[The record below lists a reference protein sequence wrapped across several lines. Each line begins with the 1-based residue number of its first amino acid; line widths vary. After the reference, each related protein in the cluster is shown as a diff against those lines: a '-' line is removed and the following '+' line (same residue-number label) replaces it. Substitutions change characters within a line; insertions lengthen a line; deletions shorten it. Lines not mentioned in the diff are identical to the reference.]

1 MARELASPVEP
12 ATPLALAGEVALVTG
27 AGRGIGAGIALGLA
41 RAGCD
46 VAVVDVDIAA
56 AEAVAT
62 TIRPT
67 GRRAMAVQADVANVA
82 DAERAVASVQATLGR
97 LDHLVCNAGITRDAM
112 IWKMTEAAWDD
123 VIDVNL
129 KGCFAYCRAVA
140 PLFRAQ
146 GRGHIVNIASINGL
160 RGKAGQSNY
169 SASKAG
175 VIALTR
181 TLARELG
188 PKGINVNCI
197 APGMVHSEMSDRLPP
212 EVLARATAE
221 SALGRIAEPED
232 IAAVVVFLCSPG
244 ARHITGEV
252 IRVDG
257 GQCA

>member
-1 MARELASPVEP
+1 MA
-12 ATPLALAGEVALVTG
+12 LALEGQAALITG
-27 AGRGIGAGIALGLA
+27 AGRGIGAGIALGMSQ
-41 RAGCD
+41 AGCD
-46 VAVVDVDIAA
+46 VALVDLGEFAA
-56 AEAVAT
+56 AEALAAS
-62 TIRPT
+62 IRST
-67 GRRAMAVQADVANVA
+67 GRRAVALQADVTNLAE
-82 DAERAVASVQATLGR
+82 AERTVAAARDALGR

-112 IWKMTEAAWDD
+112 IWKMSEAAWDD

-146 GRGHIVNIASINGL
+146 GWGHIVNIASVNGL
-160 RGKAGQSNY
+160 RGKVGQANY

-175 VIALTR
+175 VISLTR

-197 APGMVHSEMSDRLPP
+197 APGMVRSEMSDRLPP
-212 EVLARATAE
+212 EIVARAVGE

-232 IAAVVVFLCSPG
+232 IAAVVVFLCSAA

>member
-1 MARELASPVEP
+1 MVKLENLNRILH
-12 ATPLALAGEVALVTG
+12 ATVKDALLQRLKA
-27 AGRGIGAGIALGLA
+27 
-41 RAGCD
+41 C
-46 VAVVDVDIAA
+46 
-56 AEAVAT
+56 
-62 TIRPT
+62 
-67 GRRAMAVQADVANVA
+67 GRRAVALQADVTDFAE
-82 DAERAVASVQATLGR
+82 AERTVAAAREALGR

-112 IWKMTEAAWDD
+112 IWKMSEAAWDE

-140 PLFRAQ
+140 PLFRGQ
-146 GRGHIVNIASINGL
+146 GWGHIVNIASVNGL

-169 SASKAG
+169 GASKAG
-175 VIALTR
+175 VISLTR

-197 APGMVHSEMSDRLPP
+197 APGMVRSEMSSSLPP
-212 EVLARATAE
+212 EVVARAVAE
-221 SALGRIAEPED
+221 SA
-232 IAAVVVFLCSPG
+232 G

>member
-1 MARELASPVEP
+1 MS
-12 ATPLALAGEVALVTG
+12 LALEGQAALITG
-27 AGRGIGAGIALGLA
+27 AGRGIGAGIASGMA
-41 RAGCD
+41 EAGCD
-46 VAVVDVDIAA
+46 VALVDLGEFAA
-56 AEAVAT
+56 AEALAAV
-62 TIRPT
+62 IRAT
-67 GRRAMAVQADVANVA
+67 GRRAVALQADVTDFAE
-82 DAERAVASVQATLGR
+82 AERTVAAAREALGR

-112 IWKMTEAAWDD
+112 IWKMSEAAWDE

-140 PLFRAQ
+140 PLFRGQ
-146 GRGHIVNIASINGL
+146 GWGHIVNIASVNGL

-169 SASKAG
+169 GASKAG
-175 VIALTR
+175 VISLTR

-197 APGMVHSEMSDRLPP
+197 APGMVRSEMSSSLPP
-212 EVLARATAE
+212 EVVARAVAE
-221 SALGRIAEPED
+221 SALGRIAEPAD
-232 IAAVVVFLCSPG
+232 VAAVVVFLCSAG